1 MNPPPPPQYPGAPP
15 AKKGLPPL
23 AWAGIGCGGLL
34 IAAVVAIALMVGTCA
49 KKGIQIASELTANP
63 GKSAAEKM
71 VAEHPGLE
79 KVSHDDNSG
88 QMTIRLKESGETVT
102 LGYSE
107 LGQGSIPFKD
117 AAGTLVPPGP
127 GDLAK
132 IPAWVPRYPGATDE
146 RSIFH
151 DEDPGRILGMITAKT
166 TDSSEAISKFFED
179 EASKLSLGS
188 SGRTSMNFNGSITLQ
203 LSFREGKRELV
214 VIAFGKSGDP
224 LVIQTT
230 YKETK

>member
-1 MNPPPPPQYPGAPP
+1 MNPPPPQYPGLPP

-34 IAAVVAIALMVGTCA
+34 LAAVVAMVLMVGTCA
-49 KKGIQIASELTANP
+49 KKGIQMASELTANP
-63 GKSAAEKM
+63 GKTAAEKM

-79 KVSHDDNSG
+79 KVSQDDATG
-88 QMTIRLKESGETVT
+88 RMTIRLKDSGESVT

-107 LGQGSIPFKD
+107 LGRGDIPFKD
-117 AAGTLVPPGP
+117 AAGTLLPPGP

-132 IPAWVPRYPGATDE
+132 IPTWVPRYPGATDE

-166 TDSSEAISKFFED
+166 TDSSEAISKSFEV
-179 EASKLSLGS
+179 EAAKLSLNS
-188 SGRTSMNFNGSITLQ
+188 SGRTSMNFNGSNTLQ
-203 LSFREGKRELV
+203 LTFRGGKRELV